1 MVYMSATN
9 IISGGS
15 QLKLETFCSEKNL
28 STSTTNLYSACVKL
42 YEELNQLS
50 IDELIDEAD
59 REEEDGVRWK
69 RRKIKDR
76 LVAYRNYLFANKSE
90 GTANRYLG
98 CIKTIYRH
106 FEIELQPLPSFNSKQ
121 IDKTYQMSHEDLPT
135 KQEIIDAYHEGNNE
149 IKCIIPFAISSGL
162 SKIDMLNLTVKNFFV
177 ACRIEFEGREIVD
190 VLNEI
195 KEKAGN
201 LIPCFKGTRQKTG
214 VKYTTF
220 CSPEAVEHIVQRLL
234 GRHAKLVEEGGSLTL
249 DDKLFD
255 ISNSHLLYSFQRIN
269 SKLKLGKVGKFNKMR
284 CHMLRKY
291 QASVL
296 ANNDIDWSKE
306 EIDALQGRLQDA
318 THRAYIHISIENL
331 YQKYLESVDD
341 LMLFKSINGVDEEAY
356 EQLKTENNFYKKE
369 IVKNESKLE
378 EQERKL
384 NELIRNQ
391 KELETLI
398 GL

>member
-1 MVYMSATN
+1 M
-9 IISGGS
+9 
-15 QLKLETFCSEKNL
+15 KLEIFCNEKNL
-28 STSTTNLYSACVKL
+28 STSSTQLYSASVKL
-42 YEELNQLS
+42 YEKLNELS

-59 REEEDGVRWK
+59 REEEDGIRWK
-69 RRKIKDR
+69 RRRIKDR
-76 LVAYRNYLFANKSE
+76 LVQYRNHLFANKAE

-121 IDKTYQMSHEDLPT
+121 IDKTYQMSHDDLPT
-135 KQEIIDAYHEGNNE
+135 KQQIIDAYHEGNNE

-162 SKIDMLNLTVKNFFV
+162 SKIDMLNLTVKDFFV
-177 ACRIEFEGREIVD
+177 ACRVDFEGRDIVD
-190 VLNEI
+190 CLNEI
-195 KEKAGN
+195 KSNER

-220 CSPEAVEHIVQRLL
+220 CSPEAVEHITQRLL
-234 GRHAKLVEEGGSLTL
+234 GRHATLFEDGGSLSL

-255 ISNSHLLYSFQRIN
+255 ISNSHLLYSFQKIN
-269 SKLKLGKVGKFNKMR
+269 RKLKLGKVGKFNRMR

-296 ANNDIDWSKE
+296 ANCDVDWSKE

-318 THRAYIHISIENL
+318 THRAYIHISVENL
-331 YQKYLESVDD
+331 YQKYVESVDG

-378 EQERKL
+378 EQEQKL

-391 KELETLI
+391 KELEALI

>member
-1 MVYMSATN
+1 M
-9 IISGGS
+9 
-15 QLKLETFCSEKNL
+15 KLEIFCNEKNL
-28 STSTTNLYSACVKL
+28 STSSTQLYSASVKL
-42 YEELNQLS
+42 YEQLNGLS
-50 IDELIDEAD
+50 LDALIDEAD
-59 REEEDGVRWK
+59 REEEDGIRWK
-69 RRKIKDR
+69 RRRIKDR
-76 LVAYRNYLFANKSE
+76 LVQYRNHLFANKAE

-121 IDKTYQMSHEDLPT
+121 IDKTYQMSHDDLPT
-135 KQEIIDAYHEGNNE
+135 KQQIIDAYHEGNNE
-149 IKCIIPFAISSGL
+149 IKSIIVFAISSGL
-162 SKIDMLNLTVKNFFV
+162 SKIDMLNLKVRDFFV
-177 ACRIEFEGREIVD
+177 ACRVDFEGRDIVD
-190 VLNEI
+190 CLNEI
-195 KEKAGN
+195 KSNGR

-220 CSPEAVEHIVQRLL
+220 CSPEAVEHITQRLL
-234 GRHAKLVEEGGSLTL
+234 GRHATLFEDGGSLSL

-255 ISNSHLLYSFQRIN
+255 ISNSHLLYSFQKIN
-269 SKLKLGKVGKFNKMR
+269 RKLKLGKVGKFNRMR

-296 ANNDIDWSKE
+296 ANCDVDWSKE

-331 YQKYLESVDD
+331 YQKYVESVDE
-341 LMLFKSINGVDEEAY
+341 LMLFKSINGVDEVAY

-369 IVKNESKLE
+369 IVKNENKLE

-384 NELIRNQ
+384 DELIRNQ
-391 KELETLI
+391 KELEALM

>member
-1 MVYMSATN
+1 M
-9 IISGGS
+9 
-15 QLKLETFCSEKNL
+15 
-28 STSTTNLYSACVKL
+28 STSSTQLYSASVKL
-42 YEELNQLS
+42 YEKLNELS

-59 REEEDGVRWK
+59 REEEDGIRWK
-69 RRKIKDR
+69 RRRIKDR
-76 LVAYRNYLFANKSE
+76 LVQYRNHLFANKAE

-121 IDKTYQMSHEDLPT
+121 IDKTYQMSHDDLPT
-135 KQEIIDAYHEGNNE
+135 KQQIIDAYHEGNNE

-162 SKIDMLNLTVKNFFV
+162 SKIDMLNLTVKDFFV
-177 ACRIEFEGREIVD
+177 ACRVDFEGRDIVD
-190 VLNEI
+190 CLNEI
-195 KEKAGN
+195 KSNER

-220 CSPEAVEHIVQRLL
+220 CSPEAVEHITQRLL
-234 GRHAKLVEEGGSLTL
+234 GRHATLFEDGGSLSL

-255 ISNSHLLYSFQRIN
+255 ISNSHLLYSFQKIN
-269 SKLKLGKVGKFNKMR
+269 RKLKLGKVGKFNRMR

-296 ANNDIDWSKE
+296 ANCDVDWSKE

-318 THRAYIHISIENL
+318 THRAYIHISVENL
-331 YQKYLESVDD
+331 YQKYVESVDG

-378 EQERKL
+378 EQEQKL

-391 KELETLI
+391 KELEALI